1 MRSRT
6 WPQIDPHTLATHSRW
21 TPYRDRAPPIHM
33 SNAMP
38 VGADTRYPIAQQSW
52 RGNYSVPT
60 IPSSKTAIPQQYVG
74 MQEVTQHLEA
84 VLLHLA
90 EAVLLHLAEAEVEA
104 EDGEEAEADLVPR
117 MNLQVEMRE

>member
-1 MRSRT
+1 
-6 WPQIDPHTLATHSRW
+6 
-21 TPYRDRAPPIHM
+21 
-33 SNAMP
+33 MP
-38 VGADTRYPIAQQSW
+38 VGADIRYLTAQQSW
-52 RGNYSVPT
+52 RGNYFVPT
-60 IPSSKTAIPQQYVG
+60 ILSSKTVIPQQYVG
-74 MQEVTQHLEA
+74 VQEVTQHLEA